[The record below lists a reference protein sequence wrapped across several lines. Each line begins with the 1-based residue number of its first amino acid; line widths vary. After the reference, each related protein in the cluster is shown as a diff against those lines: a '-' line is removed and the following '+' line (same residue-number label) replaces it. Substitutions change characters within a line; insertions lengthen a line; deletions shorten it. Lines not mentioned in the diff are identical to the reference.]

1 MISAKEA
8 RQVTQDDVY
17 KYSTASIAVL
27 FVKKTK
33 LITVD
38 SDPKSQ
44 DGLRSSVLLLHEHY
58 STVVEYIR
66 LVDIRSQGLMR

>member
-17 KYSTASIAVL
+17 KYSIAVL

>member
-1 MISAKEA
+1 
-8 RQVTQDDVY
+8 
-17 KYSTASIAVL
+17 VL

-44 DGLRSSVLLLHEHY
+44 DGLRSSVLLLHEQY
-58 STVVEYIR
+58 STVVEYVLLI
-66 LVDIRSQGLMR
+66 SEA